1 MILKN
6 PIMMIIKTI
15 LLQPKVN
22 TRREPD
28 GIHRLIATKKRKA
41 ESSTLKGECESLISV
56 IKLWIINYH
65 LHHLLALL
73 ILLQAEMERSKCILV
88 KKAKKKMGTRKMRV
102 KSNLKYYK
110 WHVTSSRRLPPVRY
124 VSSLRDKSWCFI
136 NLILHLF
143 LVNAIEPLLVE
154 EGISRETPQDILI
167 LEGISEDLMEAGIL
181 YEAMNEAGIT

>member
-56 IKLWIINYH
+56 IKL
-65 LHHLLALL
+65 
-73 ILLQAEMERSKCILV
+73 
-88 KKAKKKMGTRKMRV
+88 
-102 KSNLKYYK
+102 
-110 WHVTSSRRLPPVRY
+110 
-124 VSSLRDKSWCFI
+124 
-136 NLILHLF
+136 
-143 LVNAIEPLLVE
+143 
-154 EGISRETPQDILI
+154 
-167 LEGISEDLMEAGIL
+167 
-181 YEAMNEAGIT
+181 